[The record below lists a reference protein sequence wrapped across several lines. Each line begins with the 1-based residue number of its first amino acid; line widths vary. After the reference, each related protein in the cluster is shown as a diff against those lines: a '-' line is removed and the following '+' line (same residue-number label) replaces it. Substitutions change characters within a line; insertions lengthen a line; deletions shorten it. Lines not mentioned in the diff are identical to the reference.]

1 VKEER
6 DRRNIDGVKNSCY
19 PALILHIPPLEVL
32 MPRIPR
38 ILVKGPNVAYHVV
51 SRTALDGFVLG
62 PQEKDHLLSLI
73 RWLSSVFFVEVY
85 GFCIMGNHFHLLCRM
100 LSHEDFSDEEVLRRV
115 KRYYGDRRKIE
126 NLPSEK
132 IFYWRNRLSDLSRYV
147 QEIKQRFSRW
157 FNKRKGRKGYF
168 WADRFKSVIIETG
181 EALLNCLAYI
191 DLNPVRAGLVRRPE
205 DYRWCSLA
213 YHLGTGNKG
222 GFLST
227 DLGVADFTN
236 KGYRERIGLY
246 REYIYEK
253 GGLAEKSVGTIPQEV
268 FFEERK
274 KSYRLSRK
282 EVFRRRVRYFTEGL
296 IIGSRE
302 FVRET
307 TEKIREILKLKRKRR
322 PRKIGLL
329 EGLYSFR
336 AVG

>member
-1 VKEER
+1 
-6 DRRNIDGVKNSCY
+6 
-19 PALILHIPPLEVL
+19 

-246 REYIYEK
+246 REYVYEK
-253 GGLAEKSVGTIPQEV
+253 GGLAKESVGTIPQEV
-268 FFEERK
+268 LFEERK

-296 IIGSRE
+296 IIGSWE

-307 TEKIREILKLKRKRR
+307 TEKIREILKLKRERR

-336 AVG
+336 SLG